1 LTYVLGGMMSLL
13 VKSKTEDSVKCEVV
27 DGGELKSRRHLN
39 VRGKS
44 ATLPSIT
51 GLTLNHH
58 LHYLLSNISFLFPYY
73 FILFSFVWVLIS
85 QMDMVA
91 YMVLAADKDWDDIK
105 FGVENKV
112 DFYAVSFVK
121 DAQVVHE
128 LKNYLQSNI
137 CINMFVIFFFNI
149 V

>member
-1 LTYVLGGMMSLL
+1 MSFL
-13 VKSKTEDSVKCEVV
+13 VKFKTEETVKCEVV

-51 GLTLNHH
+51 GIVRLYLNPFESLSLNIADPH
-58 LHYLLSNISFLFPYY
+58 LSVNESHFG
-73 FILFSFVWVLIS
+73 
-85 QMDMVA
+85 
-91 YMVLAADKDWDDIK
+91 ADKDWDDIK
-105 FGVENKV
+105 FGVDNKV

-128 LKNYLQSNI
+128 LKNYLKSKKK
-137 CINMFVIFFFNI
+137 MFCLIFC
-149 V
+149 